1 MYELRLS
8 ADYSP
13 KEYCVQYQESE
24 FDFISRLMAE
34 NGIHYHFEHALDKH
48 LMVIA
53 DHNGA
58 FPFINIDKNV
68 QYHPNDSLNADQEV
82 INRFNKHFSVQ
93 YGSTHFR
100 DYAFKKPLD
109 RLNNHQQSDYDSAL
123 EDYQCPGDYDLK
135 PSALTSSGRQK
146 TTLKLQQH
154 QTFREQSQL
163 ASNCQRLRAGMRYEL
178 YDNPNGQYNQQYL
191 LTHIDHEAEQPQSL
205 DEFGSGNP
213 STYRNKGKCIPAI
226 TPYKMPVTDK
236 KPNIIGYQ
244 SSAITGPSG
253 EEIYTNEH
261 AQSKVQFPWDREGQ
275 QDENSSCWLRSS
287 QTWAGKHW
295 GSIVLPRMGQEA
307 KVGYLHGDPDRP
319 LITGR
324 LYNERHKPP
333 YALPKHKTRTTIKS
347 NSTLGGK
354 GYNEIRIEDRKA
366 QEQVYFHA
374 EKDIDIRAK
383 NDRRDIIKHD
393 RHLIVD
399 NNRYEFIKDSS
410 HHTIDNNQNEK
421 TAQNHSIKISNNQH
435 SKAGQAVLADIA
447 NNAHFKAGQKIILEA
462 GSELT
467 IKAGGGFI
475 KIDASGV
482 TAQGAA
488 IQLNGGTGA
497 GPATAAIPISVT
509 QAVEADKDK
518 PGQVF
523 KPIPPQSAPNQ
534 EKIAFKGEISRLL
547 QAGNDNQQGI
557 CIPCMLKSLAKNE
570 IIEKVLP
577 NIIKSSTDSD
587 NPLNPLPLESLSN
600 NETKEKHWL
609 ELEHQTSFPDDKGQ
623 IEPAKEAN
631 YLLTLPNGQTIKGQL
646 DSGGMATHKEM
657 PAGIYSVEYEPD
669 IDTEIKT
676 KQSEIQQI
684 LKQILN
690 DEVKEA
696 AAIEKK
702 LQDARFYGFDFPGSN
717 ALAQI
722 DLYKKAAE
730 NGVWNG
736 LTGLANFA
744 WELLK
749 GTGSLM
755 YELALRSNPIT
766 APFKFREDLKA
777 LKTAHKELQQ
787 FADEDLETYAA
798 LLSDDATH
806 QLFKQFSIDYL
817 DAQHSLEYTETGGQV
832 VFDILLT
839 IFTVGAGL
847 AASAR
852 HLSKLKK
859 LQPLLK
865 QMSTLLKRKQVKTK
879 KKGTHNTRIIIT
891 TPLKNPHHGLHNRD
905 DLTPDLETSMNSF
918 KTTRKIDMRDLSQK
932 DEIISDILE
941 DQNWDDRKIKQV
953 LKSGDNFTE
962 QSFNAGDKM
971 YGFNTAG
978 RSRNLDNSAYLLDE
992 AGYQNVKKKYFKQ
1005 GYWDKEGVKNYL
1017 ALPCFNQA
1025 NSIDLME
1032 VTQPTTGL
1040 QSTIGKATEL
1050 IRYDAADGYTTGTLG
1065 KIERWWYSNNA

>member
-1 MYELRLS
+1 MQQDGTASNSSQDSSPAAFGGSSTSASRKVPANITRFTFDLIGSTEELRVLDFKGSEGISEAFEYHLTLASKNDLLRPEQFMGKSGLLTFVADEQNELLHGSIAQFEQYHLQGDFFLYRLTLVPRFWFLSKRHNQRIFQDMSIPQIIEAVFNDAGLSSENYELRLS

-123 EDYQCPGDYDLK
+123 EDYQYPGDYDLN
-135 PSALTSSGRQK
+135 PSALTPSGLQK

-497 GPATAAIPISVT
+497 GPATAASPISVT

-557 CIPCMLKSLAKNE
+557 CIPCMLQTLEKAVVPD
-570 IIEKVLP
+570 IIK
-577 NIIKSSTDSD
+577 NIIPNKPEKPKQTW
-587 NPLNPLPLESLSN
+587 LNVVIKDEDGEPVPNQKFIVKFN
-600 NETKEKHWL
+600 NGQIKKGKVN
-609 ELEHQTSFPDDKGQ
+609 DKGYAHLEPVPEGKHQ
-623 IEPAKEAN
+623 IE
-631 YLLTLPNGQTIKGQL
+631 L
-646 DSGGMATHKEM
+646 
-657 PAGIYSVEYEPD
+657 
-669 IDTEIKT
+669 IDV
-676 KQSEIQQI
+676 
-684 LKQILN
+684 
-690 DEVKEA
+690 D
-696 AAIEKK
+696 
-702 LQDARFYGFDFPGSN
+702 
-717 ALAQI
+717 
-722 DLYKKAAE
+722 
-730 NGVWNG
+730 
-736 LTGLANFA
+736 
-744 WELLK
+744 
-749 GTGSLM
+749 M
-755 YELALRSNPIT
+755 
-766 APFKFREDLKA
+766 REW
-777 LKTAHKELQQ
+777 
-787 FADEDLETYAA
+787 
-798 LLSDDATH
+798 
-806 QLFKQFSIDYL
+806 
-817 DAQHSLEYTETGGQV
+817 
-832 VFDILLT
+832 
-839 IFTVGAGL
+839 
-847 AASAR
+847 
-852 HLSKLKK
+852 
-859 LQPLLK
+859 
-865 QMSTLLKRKQVKTK
+865 
-879 KKGTHNTRIIIT
+879 KKG
-891 TPLKNPHHGLHNRD
+891 
-905 DLTPDLETSMNSF
+905 
-918 KTTRKIDMRDLSQK
+918 
-932 DEIISDILE
+932 
-941 DQNWDDRKIKQV
+941 
-953 LKSGDNFTE
+953 
-962 QSFNAGDKM
+962 
-971 YGFNTAG
+971 
-978 RSRNLDNSAYLLDE
+978 
-992 AGYQNVKKKYFKQ
+992 
-1005 GYWDKEGVKNYL
+1005 
-1017 ALPCFNQA
+1017 
-1025 NSIDLME
+1025 
-1032 VTQPTTGL
+1032 
-1040 QSTIGKATEL
+1040 
-1050 IRYDAADGYTTGTLG
+1050 
-1065 KIERWWYSNNA
+1065 